1 MAAGP
6 TSPPATRERQG
17 EPVHQIWTRIF
28 EPGLF
33 ASAPVHVA
41 AAIGGAVAVVSAV
54 TGVFTVMR
62 GQSFGGHALG
72 DVSAAGGSGA
82 LLIGLAPLA
91 GFVGLGIAGAGVM
104 DMIGVRRVRGR
115 DLATGIV
122 LGAAIGLS
130 ALFLY
135 LDTIGGAT
143 TGATQQILFGSIF
156 TTAGGTIPA
165 VVIFG
170 VIAVACIAVTWRPL
184 LLTTVS
190 TDIAAARG
198 VPVRLVGL
206 AYMLALALSV
216 GLSSLA
222 VGAIL
227 STALLIGPAAAALR
241 LTRTPGRAVA
251 AACLIGVGATW
262 LGILLAYD
270 SYYWEPGHQGLP
282 VSFFIVAA
290 VFAAYLLS
298 ALPAARTTARRRR
311 TTAPPPRHRPTTR
324 SPRKPGRGPEG
335 EEQACSRAS

>member
-1 MAAGP
+1 M
-6 TSPPATRERQG
+6 
-17 EPVHQIWTRIF
+17 HQLWTWVF

-33 ASAPVHVA
+33 SSQPVRVA
-41 AAIGGAVAVVSAV
+41 AIIGGVVAVVSAV

-82 LLIGLAPLA
+82 LLAGLNPLA

-104 DMIGVRRVRGR
+104 DMIGVRRVRSK

-135 LDTIGGAT
+135 LEAVSGAT
-143 TGATQQILFGSIF
+143 TGAPAQILFGSIF
-156 TTAGGTIPA
+156 TVSPSTIPS
-165 VVIFG
+165 VVALG
-170 VIAVACIAVTWRPL
+170 AIALAGIAIVWRPL

-198 VPVRLVGL
+198 VRVRLTGL
-206 AYMLALALSV
+206 VFMLALAVSV

-241 LTRTPGRAVA
+241 VTKTLPRALVT
-251 AACLIGVGATW
+251 ACLTGVAATW

-270 SYYWEPGHQGLP
+270 SYYWGSGHQILP
-282 VSFFIVAA
+282 VSFFIVAII
-290 VFAAYLLS
+290 FATYLV
-298 ALPAARTTARRRR
+298 ARLPAARAARRRAA
-311 TTAPPPRHRPTTR
+311 APAT
-324 SPRKPGRGPEG
+324 GAADMD
-335 EEQACSRAS
+335 QVAA

>member
-1 MAAGP
+1 M
-6 TSPPATRERQG
+6 
-17 EPVHQIWTRIF
+17 HQVWTWVF

-33 ASAPVHVA
+33 ASTPVRVA
-41 AAIGGAVAVVSAV
+41 AVIGGVVAIVSAV

-82 LLIGLAPLA
+82 LLAGLNPLV

-115 DLATGIV
+115 DLATGVV

-135 LDTIGGAT
+135 LEASSGAT
-143 TGATQQILFGSIF
+143 TGAPAQILFGSIF
-156 TTAGGTIPA
+156 TVTSSTIPTVIALSA
-165 VVIFG
+165 VALAA
-170 VIAVACIAVTWRPL
+170 IAVAWRPL

-198 VPVRLVGL
+198 TRVRLTGL
-206 AYMLALALSV
+206 LFMLALAVSV

-227 STALLIGPAAAALR
+227 STALLIGPAATALR
-241 LTRTPGRAVA
+241 LTRTVAWAVV
-251 AACLIGVGATW
+251 AACLIGVGSTW
-262 LGILLAYD
+262 LGHPARLRQLLLG
-270 SYYWEPGHQGLP
+270 SQSPGTAGQLLHRRRDLRRLP
-282 VSFFIVAA
+282 ALRIARGTA
-290 VFAAYLLS
+290 GGA
-298 ALPAARTTARRRR
+298 ALPAGRAARRGACQRAGRR
-311 TTAPPPRHRPTTR
+311 MTRPPEAGKEAAC
-324 SPRKPGRGPEG
+324 SPR
-335 EEQACSRAS
+335 S